1 MRQASFFLRNTKMM
15 AFIVLIAS
23 IACNDGDPTPK
34 PNPSDNEPPD
44 SFAVDVGESSVPYV
58 VIQTDGL
65 QILNEPKVS
74 AHMYIYQNKS
84 LIQSQTIGIEYR
96 GSTSFRISDKKSFGI
111 ETWDA
116 SGDDVDISFFGFPEE
131 EDWILLGHVVNLT
144 DHYIFDRTLMYNY
157 LGYNW
162 SRSIGRYASRTQFVE
177 LEINGDYQGLYVFLE
192 KLKRD
197 GDRIAVSKNET
208 TDEDQTGGYILKI
221 DKTSG
226 GDQTL
231 GQPLEYYY
239 TNWDDDARYTES
251 NSFRSHFDFNGDSIS
266 FLPYG
271 SPYHPNQYLETYFLY
286 EYPKAEEISQSQKE
300 YIIDYIYQ
308 FEKALLTDDFSAL
321 DRSYTAFIDVDTF
334 VDYLLLSELTRNID
348 AYRLSTYLYKDK
360 AGKLSMGPIWDL
372 NIGFDSGD
380 RIPWDGWV
388 YEYNQY
394 VMSDAW
400 MVHFWWPRLMSDP
413 VFRQQV
419 KTRWQTLRNGPL
431 STEILLQS
439 ISQTKDYLDDNGVVE
454 RNYVKWDQ
462 GINVDHEA
470 SVQSLK
476 DFVEFR
482 VSWMDEQIGAF

>member
-1 MRQASFFLRNTKMM
+1 MRQASFFLRNMKIMV
-15 AFIVLIAS
+15 FIVLIAS
-23 IACNDGDPTPK
+23 IACNNGDPNPL
-34 PNPSDNEPPD
+34 PNPTDNEPPD
-44 SFAVDVGESSVPYV
+44 SFAVDIGESTVPYV
-58 VIQTDGL
+58 IIETGGL
-65 QILNEPKVS
+65 QILNEPKVP
-74 AHMYIYQNKS
+74 AWMYIYQNKN
-84 LIQSQTIGIEYR
+84 LIQSQTIGIEFR

-116 SGDDVDISFFGFPEE
+116 SGDDVDVSFFGFSEE

-197 GDRIAVSKNET
+197 GDRIAVSKNEA
-208 TDEDQTGGYILKI
+208 TDQDQSGGFILKI

-271 SPYHPNQYLETYFLY
+271 SPYHPDQYLETYFLY
-286 EYPKAEEISQSQKE
+286 EYPKAEEITQGQKE
-300 YIIDYIYQ
+300 YISDFIYRFERALLDDDFGTDIRTYTDYI
-308 FEKALLTDDFSAL
+308 DL
-321 DRSYTAFIDVDTF
+321 DSF
-334 VDYLLLSELTRNID
+334 VDYLLLTELTRNVD
-348 AYRLSTYLYKDK
+348 GYRLSTYLTKDRG
-360 AGKLSMGPIWDL
+360 AKLAMGPIWDL

-388 YEYNQY
+388 YNYNSY
-394 VMSDAW
+394 VSQDAW

-413 VFRQQV
+413 VFRQEV
-419 KTRWQTLRNGPL
+419 KSRWQALRGGVL
-431 STEILLQS
+431 STDVLHRS
-439 ISQTKDYLDDNGVVE
+439 IDETRDYLVE
-454 RNYVKWDQ
+454 NESVRRNYDRWGQ
-462 GINVDHEA
+462 GMDVDYET
-470 SVQSLK
+470 SVQALK

-482 VSWMDEQIGAF
+482 ASWMDQQIGDF